1 MEEKI
6 YPSMVIRSQAE
17 AIELLENKN
26 RLLRVR
32 ISAREVKCEEYKRK
46 IDKAVNRI
54 SLLKMDNDT
63 SEETHKAIGY
73 ILKALLD

>member
-17 AIELLENKN
+17 AIELLKNEN

-46 IDKAVNRI
+46 IDKAINRI

-63 SEETHKAIGY
+63 SDETHKAIDY

>member
-6 YPSMVIRSQAE
+6 YPSMVIRNQAE
-17 AIELLENKN
+17 AIELLKNEN

-46 IDKAVNRI
+46 IDKAINRI
-54 SLLKMDNDT
+54 SLLKMDSDT
-63 SEETHKAIGY
+63 SGETIKAIDY

>member
-17 AIELLENKN
+17 VVELLKNEN
-26 RLLRVR
+26 RILRVR
-32 ISAREVKCEEYKRK
+32 ISAREVKSEEYKRK
-46 IDKAVNRI
+46 IEKAKNRI

-63 SEETHKAIGY
+63 SEETHKAIDY

>member
-1 MEEKI
+1 MEQKI

-17 AIELLENKN
+17 AIELLENEN

-32 ISAREVKCEEYKRK
+32 ISVREVKCEEYKRK
-46 IDKAVNRI
+46 IDKAINRI
-54 SLLKMDNDT
+54 SLLKMDSDT
-63 SEETHKAIGY
+63 SDETIKAIDY

>member
-17 AIELLENKN
+17 VIELLENEN

-54 SLLKMDNDT
+54 SLLKMDSDT
-63 SEETHKAIGY
+63 SDETIKAIDY

>member
-17 AIELLENKN
+17 AIELLKNEN

-46 IDKAVNRI
+46 IDKAINRI
-54 SLLKMDNDT
+54 SLLKMDSDT
-63 SEETHKAIGY
+63 SGEIIKAIDY